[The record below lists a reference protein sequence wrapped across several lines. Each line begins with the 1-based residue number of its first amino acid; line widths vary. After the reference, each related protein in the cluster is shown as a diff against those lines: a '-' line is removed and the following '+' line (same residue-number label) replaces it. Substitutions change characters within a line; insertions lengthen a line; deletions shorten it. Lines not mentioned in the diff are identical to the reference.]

1 MLDCYADMMLAG
13 YQHVSTDFS
22 SLLGS
27 SSWIFVV

>member
-22 SLLGS
+22 SL
-27 SSWIFVV
+27 